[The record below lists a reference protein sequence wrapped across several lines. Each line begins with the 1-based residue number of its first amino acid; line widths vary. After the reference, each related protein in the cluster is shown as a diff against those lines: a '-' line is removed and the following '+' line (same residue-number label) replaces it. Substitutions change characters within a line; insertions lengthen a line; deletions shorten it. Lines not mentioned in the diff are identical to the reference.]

1 MKGPP
6 WSGNLLPLPLA
17 ALQTASVSSADCIR
31 ELSSSPM
38 KLQESEES
46 FQMLGP
52 YTKTGISEILP
63 TSFMKVCFFMFF
75 PSSYGLIERLHS
87 LPVKT

>member
-46 FQMLGP
+46 FQMLGINQNRDLRDPP
-52 YTKTGISEILP
+52 YFFHEGLLP
-63 TSFMKVCFFMFF
+63 HVLSQLLWT
-75 PSSYGLIERLHS
+75 H
-87 LPVKT
+87 